1 MLLFSGNDFADSPYL
16 KKMYRRNLLKCL
28 DILFQQFLHV
38 SEFCKLKTSNA
49 SYVLES
55 LNIVECII
63 PFQFCS
69 WYSKTKIQADASKP
83 GVQDTGEW
91 TLSRKK
97 TYGVSPGIQD
107 SFHVKMVCDRVEVPF
122 ISWNWKI
129 YGMLGRILSYFTIL
143 AFNPHLLI
151 VVTL

>member
-1 MLLFSGNDFADSPYL
+1 MTLPTPLPS
-16 KKMYRRNLLKCL
+16 KMCRRNLLKWL

-55 LNIVECII
+55 LNIGECII

-97 TYGVSPGIQD
+97 KRMGWVLESGTLFMWKWCVTGKRFH
-107 SFHVKMVCDRVEVPF
+107 SFH
-122 ISWNWKI
+122 INWKI
-129 YGMLGRILSYFTIL
+129 YGMLGRCFSYFTIL
-143 AFNPHLLI
+143 EFNPHLLL
-151 VVTL
+151 VGTL